1 MDIKV
6 VQKDP
11 VTDTLSI
18 GIPRPPQYISGIDL
32 LVQIIVIELLSS
44 PGRDILNPGGGG
56 NLRSLIGANV
66 NFDDESEIFAEIAM
80 MVSATERNIK
90 QFQEAYG
97 RPANEKLARL
107 DLVDLV
113 PDEENL
119 QLEVIL
125 RATSMDQQ
133 TAEAIVGLK

>member
-1 MDIKV
+1 
-6 VQKDP
+6 
-11 VTDTLSI
+11 
-18 GIPRPPQYISGIDL
+18 
-32 LVQIIVIELLSS
+32 
-44 PGRDILNPGGGG
+44 
-56 NLRSLIGANV
+56 
-66 NFDDESEIFAEIAM
+66 M